1 MGLKLPPYG
10 LTRRRFVTASA
21 AVAALSL
28 VSPWSTS
35 WAVENIEPQQ
45 LFMSVSRVI
54 TPAELSPQT
63 GAQLYKALH
72 QSNSVLDPHLQAL
85 AKMIAATPG
94 ITIELLA
101 EALKAGQHQDLL
113 KTLNS
118 MVAAWYTG
126 IVGNRTYAYQT
137 ALMYQ
142 PTRDVLSPPSYTRG
156 GPLNWANSQPP
167 TDA

>member
-1 MGLKLPPYG
+1 MGLKLPPYH

-35 WAVENIEPQQ
+35 WAAEKVEPQQ
-45 LFMSVSRVI
+45 LFMSVSQLI
-54 TPAELSPQT
+54 TPTVLSPQT
-63 GAQLYKALH
+63 GAQLYLALK
-72 QSNSVLDPHLQAL
+72 QSNAAIDTQLQAL
-85 AKMIAATPG
+85 AKIIAATPG
-94 ITIELLA
+94 ISI
-101 EALKAGQHQDLL
+101 EALVDSLKSNQHEDLL
-113 KTLNS
+113 KTMNS
-118 MVAAWYTG
+118 IVAAWYTG
-126 IVGNRTYAYQT
+126 IVNHRTYAYQT

-167 TDA
+167 TDI

>member
-1 MGLKLPPYG
+1 MGLKLPTYG

-21 AVAALSL
+21 AVAALTL

-35 WAVENIEPQQ
+35 WAVEKLEPEQ
-45 LFMSVSRVI
+45 LFMSVSQLI

-63 GAQLYKALH
+63 GAQLYKALK
-72 QSNSVLDPHLQAL
+72 QSNSALDPHLQAL
-85 AKMIAATPG
+85 TKIMAATPG
-94 ITIELLA
+94 ISIESLVDS
-101 EALKAGQHQDLL
+101 LKASQHQDLL

-156 GPLNWANSQPP
+156 GPLNWASSQPP
-167 TDA
+167 TDV